1 MRWGRLAG
9 SSKKKLNYTYKKEC
23 SKEYKK
29 YQEYCKKSYQ
39 KELDNEYIRSCKKMN
54 EGTDLEFE
62 ILLKGTNKEKNK
74 DDEANQIKF

>member
-1 MRWGRLAG
+1 
-9 SSKKKLNYTYKKEC
+9 
-23 SKEYKK
+23 
-29 YQEYCKKSYQ
+29 
-39 KELDNEYIRSCKKMN
+39 MN